1 MKTPRITVVTAGLS
15 EPSSTALLGEQLADA
30 TLQALGKTGVHPAVE
45 TINLRSIATDITNHF
60 LTGFPAGKLTGALD
74 SVYAS
79 DALIV
84 VSPTFKASYTGLF
97 KSFWDLVE
105 DGSLAGKAV
114 LVAATGGTS
123 RHSLMIETAMRPLFT
138 YLKAHV
144 APSGVFAAT
153 DDFGADA
160 GLQPRIDKAAAEFAQ
175 IIGWLGNLPTH
186 SQPQQTSPS
195 AHPASAAEAVN
206 ESERAAALSDD
217 TLSDP
222 DFDDV
227 NGANSGSF
235 FGIAKERKAPG
246 LEPLKV
252 IPFEQLLNNNKSN

>member
-30 TLQALGKTGVHPAVE
+30 TVQALGKMGVQPEVE
-45 TINLRSIATDITNHF
+45 TINVRSIATDITNHF
-60 LTGFPAGKLTGALD
+60 LMGFPAGKLPEALD

-105 DGSLAGKAV
+105 DGSLQGKAV
-114 LVAATGGTS
+114 LLAATGGTS
-123 RHSLMIETAMRPLFT
+123 RHSLMIDTAMRPLFT
-138 YLKAHV
+138 YLKAQV

-153 DDFGADA
+153 DDFGSDA
-160 GLQPRIDKAAAEFAQ
+160 NLQPRIDKATAEFAQ
-175 IIGWLGNLPTH
+175 IIGWLGILPTH
-186 SQPQQTSPS
+186 DRPQQASLGVYPTS
-195 AHPASAAEAVN
+195 ATEAIE
-206 ESERAAALSDD
+206 ESERAAAISDGAP
-217 TLSDP
+217 SGSE
-222 DFDDV
+222 FDDAD
-227 NGANSGSF
+227 GANSGSF

-252 IPFEQLLNNNKSN
+252 IPFAQLLNNNKGN

>member
-30 TLQALGKTGVHPAVE
+30 AVQALTASGVHPTVE

-60 LTGFPAGKLTGALD
+60 LTGFPAGKLTDALD

-84 VSPTFKASYTGLF
+84 VTPTFKASYTGLF

-105 DGSLAGKAV
+105 DESLAGKAV
-114 LVAATGGTS
+114 LLAATGGTS
-123 RHSLMIETAMRPLFT
+123 RHSLMIDTAMRPLFT
-138 YLKAHV
+138 YLKAHI
-144 APSGVFAAT
+144 APTGVFAAT
-153 DDFGADA
+153 DDFGTDA
-160 GLQPRIDKAAAEFAQ
+160 NLQPRIDRAAAEFAQ
-175 IIGWLGNLPTH
+175 LIRWLGGATEPNAPR
-186 SQPQQTSPS
+186 
-195 AHPASAAEAVN
+195 PASAAEAVN
-206 ESERAAALSDD
+206 ENERAAALSDD

-222 DFDDV
+222 SFDDAG
-227 NGANSGSF
+227 GANSGSF

-252 IPFEQLLNNNKSN
+252 IPFEQLLNNTKSN